1 MKTLNVLIQNSK
13 GRSLADMQL
22 SLSYNKFNLID
33 VIEKLTLISGHFTGQ
48 QREDFLSWLVR
59 IITDLENDN
68 VIVSTYKIAIGGDTE
83 KVVTLSIDY

>member
-1 MKTLNVLIQNSK
+1 MIQNSK

-83 KVVTLSIDY
+83 KVVTLSVDY

>member
-1 MKTLNVLIQNSK
+1 MKTLNVMIQNSK

>member
-1 MKTLNVLIQNSK
+1 MIQNSK